1 MKKKILSLL
10 VTGCLLFVPTTAFAD
25 DNKTVIKTVDDLLA
39 FSKAVNNGDYD
50 KNKDAVVVLENDLD
64 LTGVVW
70 TPIGSVFNEK
80 GNLEHYFSGKFY
92 GNGHTI
98 SNIDFTSIYGKDLLV
113 GFFGDIEGAE
123 VSGLTIEGSIDVIN
137 ADNDYT
143 YYGTIAGFAGNCTIS
158 DCVSNVSFNNNG
170 KYVYGL
176 MGMVGQA
183 DGTTF
188 EYCENTADITISG
201 DSSSLYVGGIVG
213 YAQNGTEVRYCSN
226 TGDMV
231 YAAATAG
238 GIAGRLIENAKVVNS
253 FVTGKLAPLG
263 NGTTD
268 VGGIVGSVTGG
279 SVSDC
284 YFAGEIDLSQ
294 YSARKP
300 YTRFG
305 GIVGKDSSST
315 PNFKNNYFTE
325 TEDVEACGK
334 GINAGIS
341 KSYDHMT
348 TKEFY
353 DELTANGAKYQY
365 VEGKTPILPTKEY
378 AVDFGVTPADLKN
391 VVIKV
396 DGKEITS
403 NTAMLTAGTYTVE
416 VTADDCEPLSKKITI
431 SADIATHT
439 QALEL
444 VYKSAD
450 YTEVDKAEKAAK
462 ALNKDNYKDFSAV
475 EKALAAIDRTKNI
488 AEQAAVDKM
497 AKDINDA
504 VAALVYKDA
513 DYTEV
518 DKAEKAAKALNKDDY
533 KDFSAVEKAL
543 AAIDRTKNITEQ
555 ADVDAMAKA
564 INDAVAGLEKKDTP
578 TPTPSQPDN
587 TTSSEGSSS
596 APENN
601 SGDKSSSNTDISTS
615 SADSSKTDNA
625 ANSSSKAASNASTA
639 NPSTGVAGGACALAL
654 LSGAA
659 VVMAKRKK

>member
-1 MKKKILSLL
+1 MKKKIVSLL

-70 TPIGSVFNEK
+70 TPIGSVFNAK
-80 GNLEHYFSGKFY
+80 GELEHFFSGKFY

-98 SNIDFTSIYGKDLLV
+98 SNIDFTPIYGKDMLV

-123 VSGLTIEGSIDVIN
+123 VSGLTVEGNLNVTN

-143 YYGTIAGFAGNCTIS
+143 FYGTIAGFAGDCTIS

-170 KYVYGL
+170 KYVYGF

-188 EYCENTADITISG
+188 EYCENTADIIISG

-231 YAAATAG
+231 YAAANAG

-253 FVTGKLAPLG
+253 YVTGKLTPLG

-268 VGGIVGSVTGG
+268 VGGIVGSINGG

-315 PNFKNNYFTE
+315 PDFKNNYFTE
-325 TEDVEACGK
+325 TEDVEACGSNK
-334 GINAGIS
+334 EAG
-341 KSYDHMT
+341 KAKAYDYMT

-365 VEGKTPILPTKEY
+365 VEGRTPVLPTKEY
-378 AVDFGVTPADLKN
+378 AVDFEVTPADLKN

-396 DGKEITS
+396 DGKEITG

-416 VTADDCEPLSKKITI
+416 VLADDCEPLSREITI

-439 QALEL
+439 QAFEL
-444 VYKSAD
+444 AYKSAD

-462 ALNKDNYKDFSAV
+462 ALNKDDYEDFS
-475 EKALAAIDRTKNI
+475 E
-488 AEQAAVDKM
+488 
-497 AKDINDA
+497 
-504 VAALVYKDA
+504 
-513 DYTEV
+513 
-518 DKAEKAAKALNKDDY
+518 
-533 KDFSAVEKAL
+533 VEKAL

-564 INDAVAGLEKKDTP
+564 INDAVANLVKKTP
-578 TPTPSQPDN
+578 ASSQTD
-587 TTSSEGSSS
+587 SS
-596 APENN
+596 A
-601 SGDKSSSNTDISTS
+601 SDSS
-615 SADSSKTDNA
+615 SADSKAD
-625 ANSSSKAASNASTA
+625 SSSKAASNASNT
-639 NPSTGVAGGACALAL
+639 NPSTGVAGGAFALAL

-659 VVMAKRKK
+659 VVMAKKKK

>member
-1 MKKKILSLL
+1 MKKKIVSLL
-10 VTGCLLFVPTTAFAD
+10 VTGCLLFVPTTAFAE

-98 SNIDFTSIYGKDLLV
+98 SNIDFTPIYGKDMLV

-123 VSGLTIEGSIDVIN
+123 VSGLTIEGNLNVTN

-143 YYGTIAGFAGNCTIS
+143 FYGTIAGFAGDCTIS

-170 KYVYGL
+170 KYVYGF

-188 EYCENTADITISG
+188 EYCENTADIIISG

-226 TGDMV
+226 AGDMV
-231 YAAATAG
+231 YAAANAG
-238 GIAGRLIENAKVVNS
+238 GIAGRLIDNAKVINS
-253 FVTGKLAPLG
+253 YVTGKLTPLG

-268 VGGIVGSVTGG
+268 VGGIVGSINGG

-315 PNFKNNYFTE
+315 PDFKNNYFTE
-325 TEDVEACGK
+325 TEDVEACGSNK
-334 GINAGIS
+334 EAG
-341 KSYDHMT
+341 KAKAYDYMT

-365 VEGKTPILPTKEY
+365 VEGKTPVLPTKEY
-378 AVDFGVTPADLKN
+378 AVDFEVTPADLKN

-396 DGKEITS
+396 DGKEITG

-416 VTADDCEPLSKKITI
+416 VLADDCEPLSREITI

-439 QALEL
+439 QDFEL
-444 VYKSAD
+444 AYKSAD

-462 ALNKDNYKDFSAV
+462 ALNKDDYEDFS
-475 EKALAAIDRTKNI
+475 E
-488 AEQAAVDKM
+488 
-497 AKDINDA
+497 
-504 VAALVYKDA
+504 
-513 DYTEV
+513 
-518 DKAEKAAKALNKDDY
+518 
-533 KDFSAVEKAL
+533 VEKAL

-564 INDAVAGLEKKDTP
+564 INDAVANLVKKTP
-578 TPTPSQPDN
+578 ASSQTD
-587 TTSSEGSSS
+587 SSASDSSS
-596 APENN
+596 A
-601 SGDKSSSNTDISTS
+601 D
-615 SADSSKTDNA
+615 
-625 ANSSSKAASNASTA
+625 SSSKAASNASNT
-639 NPSTGVAGGACALAL
+639 NPSTGVAGGAFALAL

-659 VVMAKRKK
+659 VVMAKKKK

>member
-70 TPIGSVFNEK
+70 TPIGNVIGKN
-80 GNLEHYFSGKFY
+80 GYIEHCFSGKFY

-98 SNIDFTSIYGKDLLV
+98 SNIDFTSIYGKDVLV
-113 GFFGDIEGAE
+113 GFFGDIEEAE
-123 VSGLTIEGSIDVIN
+123 VSGLTIEGSIDVTN
-137 ADNDYT
+137 TDNDYT
-143 YYGTIAGFAGNCTIS
+143 FYGTIAGFAGDCTIS

-183 DGTTF
+183 DATTF

-201 DSSSLYVGGIVG
+201 DSGSLYVGGIVG
-213 YAQNGTEVRYCSN
+213 YAQNGTEVRYCSS

-231 YAAATAG
+231 YAAPDA
-238 GIAGRLIENAKVVNS
+238 
-253 FVTGKLAPLG
+253 
-263 NGTTD
+263 
-268 VGGIVGSVTGG
+268 GGIVGSVAGG

-294 YSARKP
+294 YSAKKP

-315 PNFKNNYFTE
+315 PDFKNNYFTE
-325 TEDVEACGK
+325 TEDVEARGSNKEAGK
-334 GINAGIS
+334 A
-341 KSYDHMT
+341 KAYDYMT

-353 DELTANGAKYQY
+353 DELTADGAKYQY
-365 VEGKTPILPTKEY
+365 VEGKTPVLPTKEY
-378 AVDFGVTPADLKN
+378 AVDFEVTPADLKN

-403 NTAMLTAGTYTVE
+403 NTAMLTAGTYTVD
-416 VTADDCEPLSKKITI
+416 VTADDCEPLSKEITI

-439 QALEL
+439 QAFEL
-444 VYKSAD
+444 AYKSAD
-450 YTEVDKAEKAAK
+450 YTELDKAEKVAK
-462 ALNKDNYKDFSAV
+462 ALNKDDYEDFSAV
-475 EKALAAIDRTKNI
+475 EKALAT
-488 AEQAAVDKM
+488 
-497 AKDINDA
+497 
-504 VAALVYKDA
+504 
-513 DYTEV
+513 
-518 DKAEKAAKALNKDDY
+518 
-533 KDFSAVEKAL
+533 
-543 AAIDRTKNITEQ
+543 IDRTKNITEQ
-555 ADVDAMAKA
+555 AEVDAMAKS
-564 INDAVAGLEKKDTP
+564 INDAVANLVKKAP
-578 TPTPSQPDN
+578 ASSQPD
-587 TTSSEGSSS
+587 SVSSS
-596 APENN
+596 A
-601 SGDKSSSNTDISTS
+601 SDSKSD
-615 SADSSKTDNA
+615 
-625 ANSSSKAASNASTA
+625 SSSKAASNASNT
-639 NPSTGVAGGACALAL
+639 NPSTGVAGGAFALAL

-659 VVMAKRKK
+659 VIMAKKKK

>member
-70 TPIGSVFNEK
+70 TPIGNVIGKN
-80 GNLEHYFSGKFY
+80 GYIEHCFSGKFY

-98 SNIDFTSIYGKDLLV
+98 SNIDFKSIYGKDVLV
-113 GFFGDIEGAE
+113 GFFGDIEEAE
-123 VSGLTIEGSIDVIN
+123 VSGLTIEGSIDVTN
-137 ADNDYT
+137 TDNDYT
-143 YYGTIAGFAGNCTIS
+143 FYGTIAGFAGDCTIS

-201 DSSSLYVGGIVG
+201 DSGSLYVGGIVG
-213 YAQNGTEVRYCSN
+213 YAQNGTEVRYCSS

-231 YAAATAG
+231 YAAPDAG
-238 GIAGRLIENAKVVNS
+238 GIVGCLYGDSKVINS
-253 FVTGKLAPLG
+253 YVTGKLTPVG

-268 VGGIVGSVTGG
+268 VGGIVGSVAGG

-294 YSARKP
+294 YSAKKP

-315 PNFKNNYFTE
+315 PDFKNNYFTE
-325 TEDVEACGK
+325 TENVEACGSNK
-334 GINAGIS
+334 EAGKA
-341 KSYDHMT
+341 KSYDYMT

-353 DELTANGAKYQY
+353 DELTADGAKYQY
-365 VEGKTPILPTKEY
+365 VEGKTPVLPTKEY
-378 AVDFGVTPADLKN
+378 AVDFEVTPADLKN

-403 NTAMLTAGTYTVE
+403 NTAMLTAGTYTVD
-416 VTADDCEPLSKKITI
+416 VTADDCEPLSKEITI

-439 QALEL
+439 QAFEL
-444 VYKSAD
+444 AYKSAD
-450 YTEVDKAEKAAK
+450 YTE
-462 ALNKDNYKDFSAV
+462 L
-475 EKALAAIDRTKNI
+475 
-488 AEQAAVDKM
+488 
-497 AKDINDA
+497 
-504 VAALVYKDA
+504 
-513 DYTEV
+513 

-533 KDFSAVEKAL
+533 EDFSEVEKAL

-555 ADVDAMAKA
+555 ADVDAMVKA
-564 INDAVAGLEKKDTP
+564 INDAVANLVKKTP
-578 TPTPSQPDN
+578 ASSQPD
-587 TTSSEGSSS
+587 SSASDSSS
-596 APENN
+596 A
-601 SGDKSSSNTDISTS
+601 D
-615 SADSSKTDNA
+615 
-625 ANSSSKAASNASTA
+625 SSSKAASNASNT
-639 NPSTGVAGGACALAL
+639 NPSTGVAGGAFALAL

-659 VVMAKRKK
+659 VVMAKKKK

>member
-70 TPIGSVFNEK
+70 TPIGNVFDEN
-80 GNLEHYFSGKFY
+80 GYIEHCFSGKFY

-113 GFFGDIEGAE
+113 GFFGDIEEAE
-123 VSGLTIEGSIDVIN
+123 VSGLTIEGNLDVTN
-137 ADNDYT
+137 TDNDYT
-143 YYGTIAGFAGNCTIS
+143 FYGTIAGFAGDCTIT

-176 MGMVGQA
+176 IGMVGQA
-183 DGTTF
+183 DATTF

-201 DSSSLYVGGIVG
+201 DSGSLYVGGIVG
-213 YAQNGTEVRYCSN
+213 YAQNGTEVRYCSS

-231 YAAATAG
+231 YAAPDAG
-238 GIAGRLIENAKVVNS
+238 GIVGRLYGDSKVINS
-253 FVTGKLAPLG
+253 YVTGKLTPVG

-268 VGGIVGSVTGG
+268 VGGIVGSVAGG

-294 YSARKP
+294 YSAKA
-300 YTRFG
+300 
-305 GIVGKDSSST
+305 K
-315 PNFKNNYFTE
+315 
-325 TEDVEACGK
+325 A
-334 GINAGIS
+334 
-341 KSYDHMT
+341 YDYMT

-353 DELTANGAKYQY
+353 DELTADGAKYQY
-365 VEGKTPILPTKEY
+365 VEGKTPVLPTKEY
-378 AVDFGVTPADLKN
+378 AVDFEVTPADLKN

-396 DGKEITS
+396 DGKEITN

-416 VTADDCEPLSKKITI
+416 VTADDCEPLSKEITI

-439 QALEL
+439 QAFEL
-444 VYKSAD
+444 AYKSAD
-450 YTEVDKAEKAAK
+450 YTE
-462 ALNKDNYKDFSAV
+462 L
-475 EKALAAIDRTKNI
+475 
-488 AEQAAVDKM
+488 
-497 AKDINDA
+497 
-504 VAALVYKDA
+504 
-513 DYTEV
+513 

-533 KDFSAVEKAL
+533 EDFSEVEKAL

-555 ADVDAMAKA
+555 ADVDAMVKA
-564 INDAVAGLEKKDTP
+564 INDAVANLVKKTP
-578 TPTPSQPDN
+578 ASSQPDSV
-587 TTSSEGSSS
+587 SSSDASSDTSSS
-596 APENN
+596 A
-601 SGDKSSSNTDISTS
+601 SDSSSSDGKS
-615 SADSSKTDNA
+615 D
-625 ANSSSKAASNASTA
+625 SSSKAASNASNT
-639 NPSTGVAGGACALAL
+639 NPSTGVAGGAFALAL

-659 VVMAKRKK
+659 VVMAKKKK

>member
-80 GNLEHYFSGKFY
+80 GELEHYFSGKFY

-98 SNIDFTSIYGKDLLV
+98 SNIDFTSIYGKDVLV
-113 GFFGDIEGAE
+113 GFFGDIEEAE
-123 VSGLTIEGSIDVIN
+123 VSGLTIEGNLDVTN
-137 ADNDYT
+137 TDNDYT
-143 YYGTIAGFAGNCTIS
+143 FYGTIAGFAGDCTIT

-170 KYVYGL
+170 KYVYGF

-231 YAAATAG
+231 YAAA
-238 GIAGRLIENAKVVNS
+238 NA
-253 FVTGKLAPLG
+253 
-263 NGTTD
+263 
-268 VGGIVGSVTGG
+268 GGIVGSINGG

-315 PNFKNNYFTE
+315 PDFKNNYFTK
-325 TEDVEACGK
+325 TEDVEACGSNK
-334 GINAGIS
+334 EAGEA
-341 KSYDHMT
+341 KAYDYMT
-348 TKEFY
+348 TKDFY

-365 VEGKTPILPTKEY
+365 VEGKTPVLPTMEY
-378 AVDFGVTPADLKN
+378 AVDFEVTPADLKN
-391 VVIKV
+391 VAIKV
-396 DGKEITS
+396 DGKEITG

-416 VTADDCEPLSKKITI
+416 VTADDCEPLSKEITI

-439 QALEL
+439 QAFEL
-444 VYKSAD
+444 AYKSAD
-450 YTEVDKAEKAAK
+450 YTE
-462 ALNKDNYKDFSAV
+462 L
-475 EKALAAIDRTKNI
+475 
-488 AEQAAVDKM
+488 
-497 AKDINDA
+497 
-504 VAALVYKDA
+504 
-513 DYTEV
+513 

-533 KDFSAVEKAL
+533 EDFSEVEKAL

-555 ADVDAMAKA
+555 ADVDAMVKA
-564 INDAVAGLEKKDTP
+564 INDAVANLVKKAP
-578 TPTPSQPDN
+578 ASSQPDSV
-587 TTSSEGSSS
+587 SSSDASSDTSSS
-596 APENN
+596 A
-601 SGDKSSSNTDISTS
+601 SDSSSS
-615 SADSSKTDNA
+615 DSKSD
-625 ANSSSKAASNASTA
+625 SSSKAASNASNT
-639 NPSTGVAGGACALAL
+639 NPSTGVAGGAFALAL

-659 VVMAKRKK
+659 VVMAKKKK

>member
-1 MKKKILSLL
+1 MIVKNFVLSKKEISTRKNIMEELVMKKKILSLL

-80 GNLEHYFSGKFY
+80 GALEHYFSGKFY

-98 SNIDFTSIYGKDLLV
+98 SNIDFTPIYGKDMLV
-113 GFFGDIEGAE
+113 GFFGDIEGAD
-123 VSGLTIEGSIDVIN
+123 VSGLTIEGNLNVTN

-143 YYGTIAGFAGNCTIS
+143 FYGTIAGFAGDCTIS

-170 KYVYGL
+170 KYVYGF

-183 DGTTF
+183 DNTTF
-188 EYCENTADITISG
+188 EYCENTADIIISG

-226 TGDMV
+226 AGDMV
-231 YAAATAG
+231 YAAANAG
-238 GIAGRLIENAKVVNS
+238 GIAGRLIENAKVINS
-253 FVTGKLAPLG
+253 YVTGKLTPLG

-268 VGGIVGSVTGG
+268 VGGIVGSINGG

-315 PNFKNNYFTE
+315 PDFKNNYFTE
-325 TEDVEACGK
+325 TEDVEACGSNK
-334 GINAGIS
+334 EAG
-341 KSYDHMT
+341 KAKAYDYMT

-365 VEGKTPILPTKEY
+365 VEGKTPVLPTKEY
-378 AVDFGVTPADLKN
+378 AVDFEVTPADLKN

-396 DGKEITS
+396 DGKEITG

-416 VTADDCEPLSKKITI
+416 VLADDCEPLSREITI

-439 QALEL
+439 QAFEL
-444 VYKSAD
+444 AYKSAD

-462 ALNKDNYKDFSAV
+462 ALNKDDYEDFS
-475 EKALAAIDRTKNI
+475 E
-488 AEQAAVDKM
+488 
-497 AKDINDA
+497 
-504 VAALVYKDA
+504 
-513 DYTEV
+513 
-518 DKAEKAAKALNKDDY
+518 
-533 KDFSAVEKAL
+533 VEKAL

-564 INDAVAGLEKKDTP
+564 INDAVANLVKKTP
-578 TPTPSQPDN
+578 ASSQTD
-587 TTSSEGSSS
+587 SSASDSSS
-596 APENN
+596 A
-601 SGDKSSSNTDISTS
+601 D
-615 SADSSKTDNA
+615 
-625 ANSSSKAASNASTA
+625 SSSKAASNASNT
-639 NPSTGVAGGACALAL
+639 NPSTGVAGGAFALAL

-659 VVMAKRKK
+659 VVMAKKKK

>member
-80 GNLEHYFSGKFY
+80 GELEHYFSGKFY

-98 SNIDFTSIYGKDLLV
+98 SNIDFTSIYGKDVLV
-113 GFFGDIEGAE
+113 GFFGDIEEAE
-123 VSGLTIEGSIDVIN
+123 VSGLTIEGNLDVTN
-137 ADNDYT
+137 TDNDYT
-143 YYGTIAGFAGNCTIS
+143 FYGTIAGFAGDCTIT

-170 KYVYGL
+170 KYVYGF

-231 YAAATAG
+231 YAAA
-238 GIAGRLIENAKVVNS
+238 NA
-253 FVTGKLAPLG
+253 
-263 NGTTD
+263 
-268 VGGIVGSVTGG
+268 GGIVGSINGG

-315 PNFKNNYFTE
+315 PDFKNNYFTK
-325 TEDVEACGK
+325 TEDVEACGSNK
-334 GINAGIS
+334 EAGEA
-341 KSYDHMT
+341 KAYDYMT
-348 TKEFY
+348 TKDFY

-365 VEGKTPILPTKEY
+365 VEGKTPVLPTMEY
-378 AVDFGVTPADLKN
+378 AVDFEVTPADLKN
-391 VVIKV
+391 VAIKV
-396 DGKEITS
+396 DGKEITG

-416 VTADDCEPLSKKITI
+416 VTADDCEPLSKEITI

-439 QALEL
+439 QAFEL
-444 VYKSAD
+444 AYKSAD
-450 YTEVDKAEKAAK
+450 YTE
-462 ALNKDNYKDFSAV
+462 L
-475 EKALAAIDRTKNI
+475 
-488 AEQAAVDKM
+488 
-497 AKDINDA
+497 
-504 VAALVYKDA
+504 
-513 DYTEV
+513 

-533 KDFSAVEKAL
+533 EDFSEVEKAL

-555 ADVDAMAKA
+555 ADVDAMVKA
-564 INDAVAGLEKKDTP
+564 INDAVANLVKKTP
-578 TPTPSQPDN
+578 ASSQPDSV
-587 TTSSEGSSS
+587 SSSDASSDTSSS
-596 APENN
+596 A
-601 SGDKSSSNTDISTS
+601 SDSSSS
-615 SADSSKTDNA
+615 DSSSSDSKTTDSKSD
-625 ANSSSKAASNASTA
+625 SSSKAASNASNT
-639 NPSTGVAGGACALAL
+639 NPSTGVAGGAFALAL

-659 VVMAKRKK
+659 VVMAKKKK

>member
-1 MKKKILSLL
+1 MKKRILSLL
-10 VTGCLLFVPTTAFAD
+10 LSGCLLFVPTTAFAE

-39 FSKAVNNGDYD
+39 FGKAVNDGDFNG
-50 KNKDAVVVLENDLD
+50 KTDAVVVLDKDLD
-64 LTGVVW
+64 LTGIDW
-70 TPIGSVFNEK
+70 TPIGNVFNAK
-80 GNLEHYFSGKFY
+80 GELQNYFSGKFY

-98 SNIDFTSIYGKDLLV
+98 SNIDFTPIYGKDLLV

-123 VSGLTIEGSIDVIN
+123 VSGLTIEGNLNVTN

-143 YYGTIAGFAGNCTIS
+143 FYGTIAGFAGDCVIS

-170 KYVYGL
+170 KYVYGF

-183 DGTTF
+183 DNTTF

-213 YAQNGTEVRYCSN
+213 YAQNGTEVRYCTN

-231 YAAATAG
+231 YAAANAG
-238 GIAGRLIENAKVVNS
+238 GIAGRLYDNAKVINS
-253 FVTGKLAPLG
+253 YVTGKLAPLG

-268 VGGIVGSVTGG
+268 VGGIVGSAKGG

-284 YFAGEIDLSQ
+284 YFAGDIDLSK
-294 YSARKP
+294 YTAKKP
-300 YTRFG
+300 YGRFG
-305 GIVGKDSSST
+305 GIVGKIETSE
-315 PNFKNNYFTE
+315 PIFQNNYFAE
-325 TEDVEACGK
+325 KEDVTSCGK
-334 GINAGIS
+334 GINAGTS
-341 KSYDHMT
+341 KSYDYMT
-348 TKEFY
+348 TKDFY
-353 DELTANGAKYQY
+353 NELTANGAKYQY

-378 AVDFGVTPADLKN
+378 AVKFDVTPADLKN

-396 DGKEITS
+396 DGKEITG

-416 VTADDCEPLSKKITI
+416 VTADDCKVFSKEITI
-431 SADIATHT
+431 SSDIATHS
-439 QALEL
+439 QDIEL
-444 VYKSAD
+444 
-450 YTEVDKAEKAAK
+450 T
-462 ALNKDNYKDFSAV
+462 
-475 EKALAAIDRTKNI
+475 
-488 AEQAAVDKM
+488 
-497 AKDINDA
+497 
-504 VAALVYKDA
+504 YKDA

-555 ADVDAMAKA
+555 TDVDAMAKA
-564 INDAVAGLEKKDTP
+564 INDAVAGLEKKETP
-578 TPTPSQPDN
+578 APTPSQPDN

-596 APENN
+596 APESN
-601 SGDKSSSNTDISTS
+601 SGDKSSSNTDSSTS
-615 SADSSKTDNA
+615 SVDSSSTDSSKTDNT
-625 ANSSSKAASNASTA
+625 ANSSSKAASNASTT

-654 LSGAA
+654 LSGVA

>member
-1 MKKKILSLL
+1 MKKKIVSLL

-39 FSKAVNNGDYD
+39 FGKAVNDGDFNG
-50 KNKDAVVVLENDLD
+50 KTDAVVVLNKDLD
-64 LTGVVW
+64 LTGIDW
-70 TPIGSVFNEK
+70 TPIGNVFNAK
-80 GNLEHYFSGKFY
+80 GELQNYFSGKFY

-98 SNIDFTSIYGKDLLV
+98 SNIDFTPIYGKDLLV

-123 VSGLTIEGSIDVIN
+123 VSGLTIEGSIDVTN

-143 YYGTIAGFAGNCTIS
+143 LYGTIAGFAGDCTIS

-170 KYVYGL
+170 KYVYGF

-253 FVTGKLAPLG
+253 YVTGKLTPVG

-268 VGGIVGSVTGG
+268 VGGIVGSVAGG

-294 YSARKP
+294 YSAKKP

-315 PNFKNNYFTE
+315 PDFKNNYFTE
-325 TEDVEACGK
+325 TEDVEACGSNK
-334 GINAGIS
+334 EAGKA
-341 KSYDHMT
+341 KSYDYMT

-365 VEGKTPILPTKEY
+365 VEGKTPVLPTKY
-378 AVDFGVTPADLKN
+378 AVDFEVTPADLKN

-396 DGKEITS
+396 DGKEITN

-416 VTADDCEPLSKKITI
+416 VTADDCEPLSKEITI

-439 QALEL
+439 QAFEL
-444 VYKSAD
+444 AYKSAD
-450 YTEVDKAEKAAK
+450 YTELDKAEKAAK
-462 ALNKDNYKDFSAV
+462 ALNKDYYEDFS
-475 EKALAAIDRTKNI
+475 E
-488 AEQAAVDKM
+488 
-497 AKDINDA
+497 
-504 VAALVYKDA
+504 
-513 DYTEV
+513 
-518 DKAEKAAKALNKDDY
+518 
-533 KDFSAVEKAL
+533 VEKAL

-555 ADVDAMAKA
+555 ADVDAMVKA
-564 INDAVAGLEKKDTP
+564 INDAVANLVKKTP
-578 TPTPSQPDN
+578 ASSQPD
-587 TTSSEGSSS
+587 SS
-596 APENN
+596 A
-601 SGDKSSSNTDISTS
+601 SDSS
-615 SADSSKTDNA
+615 SADSKAD
-625 ANSSSKAASNASTA
+625 SSSKAASNASNT
-639 NPSTGVAGGACALAL
+639 NPSTGVAGGAFALAL

-659 VVMAKRKK
+659 VVMAKKKK

>member
-1 MKKKILSLL
+1 MKKKIVSLL

-80 GNLEHYFSGKFY
+80 GELEHFFSGKFY

-98 SNIDFTSIYGKDLLV
+98 SNIDFTPIYGKDMLV

-123 VSGLTIEGSIDVIN
+123 VSGLTVEGNLNVTN

-143 YYGTIAGFAGNCTIS
+143 FYGTIAGFAGDCTIS

-170 KYVYGL
+170 KYVYGF

-188 EYCENTADITISG
+188 EYCENTADIIISG

-226 TGDMV
+226 AGDMV
-231 YAAATAG
+231 YAAANAG

-253 FVTGKLAPLG
+253 YVTGKLTPLG

-268 VGGIVGSVTGG
+268 VGGIVGSINGG

-315 PNFKNNYFTE
+315 PDFKNNYFTK
-325 TEDVEACGK
+325 TEDVEACGSNK
-334 GINAGIS
+334 EAGEA
-341 KSYDHMT
+341 KAYDYMT
-348 TKEFY
+348 TKDFY

-365 VEGKTPILPTKEY
+365 VEGKTPVLPTKEY
-378 AVDFGVTPADLKN
+378 AVDFEVTPAGVKN

-396 DGKEITS
+396 DGKEITG

-416 VTADDCEPLSKKITI
+416 VLADDCEPLSREITI

-439 QALEL
+439 QAFEL
-444 VYKSAD
+444 AYKSAD

-462 ALNKDNYKDFSAV
+462 ALNKDDYEDFS
-475 EKALAAIDRTKNI
+475 E
-488 AEQAAVDKM
+488 
-497 AKDINDA
+497 
-504 VAALVYKDA
+504 
-513 DYTEV
+513 
-518 DKAEKAAKALNKDDY
+518 
-533 KDFSAVEKAL
+533 VEKAL

-564 INDAVAGLEKKDTP
+564 INDAVANLVKKTP
-578 TPTPSQPDN
+578 ASSQTD
-587 TTSSEGSSS
+587 SSASDSSS
-596 APENN
+596 A
-601 SGDKSSSNTDISTS
+601 D
-615 SADSSKTDNA
+615 
-625 ANSSSKAASNASTA
+625 SSSKAASNASNT
-639 NPSTGVAGGACALAL
+639 NPSTGVAGGAFALAL

-659 VVMAKRKK
+659 VVMAKKKK

>member
-1 MKKKILSLL
+1 MKKKILSIL

-39 FSKAVNNGDYD
+39 FSKAVNKGDYD

-70 TPIGSVFNEK
+70 TPIGSVFNEN
-80 GNLEHYFSGKFY
+80 GDLEHCFSGKFY

-123 VSGLTIEGSIDVIN
+123 VSGLTIEGSIDVTN

-143 YYGTIAGFAGNCTIS
+143 YYGTIAGFAGDCTIS

-268 VGGIVGSVTGG
+268 VGGIVGSAKGG

-305 GIVGKDSSST
+305 GIMGKDSSSI
-315 PNFKNNYFTE
+315 PDFKNNYFTE

-365 VEGKTPILPTKEY
+365 VEGRTPVLPTKEY

-439 QALEL
+439 QTFEL
-444 VYKSAD
+444 VYKS
-450 YTEVDKAEKAAK
+450 
-462 ALNKDNYKDFSAV
+462 
-475 EKALAAIDRTKNI
+475 
-488 AEQAAVDKM
+488 
-497 AKDINDA
+497 
-504 VAALVYKDA
+504 A

-625 ANSSSKAASNASTA
+625 ANSSSKAASNASTT
-639 NPSTGVAGGACALAL
+639 NPSTGVAGGVCALAL

-659 VVMAKRKK
+659 VVMAKKKK

>member
-1 MKKKILSLL
+1 MKKKIVSLL

-64 LTGVVW
+64 LTGAVW
-70 TPIGSVFNEK
+70 TPIGSVFNKK
-80 GNLEHYFSGKFY
+80 GELEHYFSGKFY

-98 SNIDFTSIYGKDLLV
+98 SNIDFTPIYGKDMLV

-123 VSGLTIEGSIDVIN
+123 VSGLTIEGNLNVTN

-143 YYGTIAGFAGNCTIS
+143 FYGTIAGFAGDCTIS

-170 KYVYGL
+170 KYVYGF

-188 EYCENTADITISG
+188 EYCENTADIIISG

-226 TGDMV
+226 AGDMV
-231 YAAATAG
+231 YAAANAG
-238 GIAGRLIENAKVVNS
+238 GIAGRLIDNAKVVNS
-253 FVTGKLAPLG
+253 YVTGKLTPIG

-268 VGGIVGSVTGG
+268 VGGIVGSINGS

-315 PNFKNNYFTE
+315 PDFKNNYFTE
-325 TEDVEACGK
+325 TEDVEACGSNK
-334 GINAGIS
+334 EAG
-341 KSYDHMT
+341 KAKAYDYMT

-365 VEGKTPILPTKEY
+365 VEGKTPVLPTKEY
-378 AVDFGVTPADLKN
+378 AVDFEVTPADLKN

-396 DGKEITS
+396 DGKEITG

-416 VTADDCEPLSKKITI
+416 VLADDSEPLSREITI

-439 QALEL
+439 QAFEL
-444 VYKSAD
+444 AYKSAD

-462 ALNKDNYKDFSAV
+462 ALNKDDYEDFS
-475 EKALAAIDRTKNI
+475 E
-488 AEQAAVDKM
+488 
-497 AKDINDA
+497 
-504 VAALVYKDA
+504 
-513 DYTEV
+513 
-518 DKAEKAAKALNKDDY
+518 
-533 KDFSAVEKAL
+533 VEKAL

-564 INDAVAGLEKKDTP
+564 INDAVANLVKKTP
-578 TPTPSQPDN
+578 ASSQTD
-587 TTSSEGSSS
+587 SSASDSSS
-596 APENN
+596 A
-601 SGDKSSSNTDISTS
+601 D
-615 SADSSKTDNA
+615 
-625 ANSSSKAASNASTA
+625 SSSKAASNASNT
-639 NPSTGVAGGACALAL
+639 NPSTGVAGGAFALAL

-659 VVMAKRKK
+659 VVMAKKKK

>member
-1 MKKKILSLL
+1 MKKKIVSLL

-70 TPIGSVFNEK
+70 TPIGSVFNKK
-80 GNLEHYFSGKFY
+80 GELEHYFSGKFY

-98 SNIDFTSIYGKDLLV
+98 SNIDFTSIYGKDSLV
-113 GFFGDIEGAE
+113 GFFGDIEEAE
-123 VSGLTIEGSIDVIN
+123 VSGLTVEGSLDITNVQD
-137 ADNDYT
+137 DYIF
-143 YYGTIAGFAGNCTIS
+143 YGTIAGVAGGCTIS
-158 DCVSNVSFNNNG
+158 DCTSNVSFNNNG
-170 KYVYGL
+170 KYVYGCI
-176 MGMVGQA
+176 GMVGLA

-188 EYCENTADITISG
+188 EYCENTADIIISG

-253 FVTGKLAPLG
+253 YVTGKLTPVG

-268 VGGIVGSVTGG
+268 VGGIVGSTIGG

-284 YFAGEIDLSQ
+284 YFAGEIDFSQ

-315 PNFKNNYFTE
+315 PDFKNNYFTE
-325 TEDVEACGK
+325 TEDVEACGSNK
-334 GINAGIS
+334 EAG
-341 KSYDHMT
+341 KAKAYDYMT

-365 VEGKTPILPTKEY
+365 VEGKTPVLPTKEY
-378 AVDFGVTPADLKN
+378 AVDFEVTPADLKN

-396 DGKEITS
+396 DGKEITG

-416 VTADDCEPLSKKITI
+416 VLADDCEPLSREITI

-439 QALEL
+439 QAFEL
-444 VYKSAD
+444 AYKSAD

-462 ALNKDNYKDFSAV
+462 ALNKDDYEDFS
-475 EKALAAIDRTKNI
+475 E
-488 AEQAAVDKM
+488 
-497 AKDINDA
+497 
-504 VAALVYKDA
+504 
-513 DYTEV
+513 
-518 DKAEKAAKALNKDDY
+518 
-533 KDFSAVEKAL
+533 VEKAL

-564 INDAVAGLEKKDTP
+564 INDAVANLVKKTP
-578 TPTPSQPDN
+578 ASSQTD
-587 TTSSEGSSS
+587 SSASDSSS
-596 APENN
+596 A
-601 SGDKSSSNTDISTS
+601 D
-615 SADSSKTDNA
+615 
-625 ANSSSKAASNASTA
+625 SSSKAASNASNT
-639 NPSTGVAGGACALAL
+639 NPSTGVAGGAFALAL

-659 VVMAKRKK
+659 VVMAKKKK

>member
-50 KNKDAVVVLENDLD
+50 KNKDSVVVLENDLD

-70 TPIGSVFNEK
+70 TPIGNVFDEN
-80 GNLEHYFSGKFY
+80 GYIEHCFSGKFY

-113 GFFGDIEGAE
+113 GFFGDIEEAE
-123 VSGLTIEGSIDVIN
+123 VSGLTIEGNLDVTN
-137 ADNDYT
+137 TDNEYT
-143 YYGTIAGFAGNCTIS
+143 VYGTIAGFAGDCTIS

-170 KYVYGL
+170 KYVYGFI
-176 MGMVGQA
+176 GMVGQA
-183 DGTTF
+183 YGTTF

-201 DSSSLYVGGIVG
+201 DNGSVYVGGIVG
-213 YAQNGTEVRYCSN
+213 YAQIGTEVRYCSS

-231 YAAATAG
+231 YAAPDAG
-238 GIAGRLIENAKVVNS
+238 GIVGRLYGDSKVINS
-253 FVTGKLAPLG
+253 YVTGKLTPVG

-268 VGGIVGSVTGG
+268 VGGIVGSVAGG

-294 YSARKP
+294 YSAKKP

-315 PNFKNNYFTE
+315 TDFKNNYFTE
-325 TEDVEACGK
+325 TENVEACGSNK
-334 GINAGIS
+334 EAG
-341 KSYDHMT
+341 KAKAYDYMT

-353 DELTANGAKYQY
+353 DELTAGGAKYQY
-365 VEGKTPILPTKEY
+365 VEGKTPVLPTKEY
-378 AVDFGVTPADLKN
+378 AVDFEVTPADLKN

-396 DGKEITS
+396 DGKEITN

-416 VTADDCEPLSKKITI
+416 VTADDCEPLSKEITI

-439 QALEL
+439 QAFEL
-444 VYKSAD
+444 AYKSAD
-450 YTEVDKAEKAAK
+450 YTELDKAEKAA
-462 ALNKDNYKDFSAV
+462 
-475 EKALAAIDRTKNI
+475 
-488 AEQAAVDKM
+488 
-497 AKDINDA
+497 
-504 VAALVYKDA
+504 
-513 DYTEV
+513 
-518 DKAEKAAKALNKDDY
+518 
-533 KDFSAVEKAL
+533 KAL

-555 ADVDAMAKA
+555 ADVDAMVKA
-564 INDAVAGLEKKDTP
+564 INDAVANLVKKTP
-578 TPTPSQPDN
+578 ASSQPDSV
-587 TTSSEGSSS
+587 SSSDASSDTSSS
-596 APENN
+596 A
-601 SGDKSSSNTDISTS
+601 SDSSSS
-615 SADSSKTDNA
+615 DSSSSDSKTTDSKSD
-625 ANSSSKAASNASTA
+625 SSSKAASNASNT
-639 NPSTGVAGGACALAL
+639 NPSTGVAGGAFALAL

-659 VVMAKRKK
+659 VVMAKKKK

>member
-1 MKKKILSLL
+1 MKKKIVSLL

-80 GNLEHYFSGKFY
+80 GELEHYFSGKFY

-98 SNIDFTSIYGKDLLV
+98 SNIDFTPIYGKDMLV

-123 VSGLTIEGSIDVIN
+123 VSGLTIEGNLNVTN

-143 YYGTIAGFAGNCTIS
+143 FYGTIAGFAGDCTIS

-170 KYVYGL
+170 KYVYGF

-188 EYCENTADITISG
+188 EYCENTADIIISG

-226 TGDMV
+226 AGDMV
-231 YAAATAG
+231 YAAANAG
-238 GIAGRLIENAKVVNS
+238 GIAGRLIDNAKVINS
-253 FVTGKLAPLG
+253 YVTGKLTPLG

-268 VGGIVGSVTGG
+268 VGGIVGSINGG

-315 PNFKNNYFTE
+315 PDFKNNYFTE
-325 TEDVEACGK
+325 TEDVEACGSNK
-334 GINAGIS
+334 EAG
-341 KSYDHMT
+341 KAKAYDYMT
-348 TKEFY
+348 TKDFY

-365 VEGKTPILPTKEY
+365 VEGKTPVLPTKEY
-378 AVDFGVTPADLKN
+378 AVDFEVTPAGVKN

-396 DGKEITS
+396 DGKEITG

-416 VTADDCEPLSKKITI
+416 VLADDCEPLSREITI

-439 QALEL
+439 QAFEL
-444 VYKSAD
+444 AYKSAD

-462 ALNKDNYKDFSAV
+462 ALNKDDYEDFS
-475 EKALAAIDRTKNI
+475 E
-488 AEQAAVDKM
+488 
-497 AKDINDA
+497 
-504 VAALVYKDA
+504 
-513 DYTEV
+513 
-518 DKAEKAAKALNKDDY
+518 
-533 KDFSAVEKAL
+533 VEKAL

-564 INDAVAGLEKKDTP
+564 INDAVANLVKKTP
-578 TPTPSQPDN
+578 ASSQTD
-587 TTSSEGSSS
+587 SSASDSSS
-596 APENN
+596 A
-601 SGDKSSSNTDISTS
+601 D
-615 SADSSKTDNA
+615 
-625 ANSSSKAASNASTA
+625 SSSKAASNASNT
-639 NPSTGVAGGACALAL
+639 NPSTGVAGGAFALAL

-659 VVMAKRKK
+659 VVMAKKKK

>member
-1 MKKKILSLL
+1 MKKKIVSLL

-39 FSKAVNNGDYD
+39 FSKAVNKGDYD

-70 TPIGSVFNEK
+70 TPIGSVFNAK
-80 GNLEHYFSGKFY
+80 GELEHFFSGKFY

-98 SNIDFTSIYGKDLLV
+98 SNIDFTPIYGKDMLV

-123 VSGLTIEGSIDVIN
+123 VSGLTIEGNLNVTN

-143 YYGTIAGFAGNCTIS
+143 FYGTIAGFAGDCTIS

-170 KYVYGL
+170 KYVYGF

-188 EYCENTADITISG
+188 EYCENTADIIISG

-226 TGDMV
+226 AGDMV
-231 YAAATAG
+231 YAAANAG
-238 GIAGRLIENAKVVNS
+238 GIAGRLIDNAKVINS
-253 FVTGKLAPLG
+253 YVTGKLTPLG

-268 VGGIVGSVTGG
+268 VGGIVGSINGG

-284 YFAGEIDLSQ
+284 YFAGDIDLSQ

-315 PNFKNNYFTE
+315 PDLKNNYFTK
-325 TEDVEACGK
+325 TEDVEACGSNK
-334 GINAGIS
+334 EAGEA
-341 KSYDHMT
+341 KAYDYMT

-365 VEGKTPILPTKEY
+365 VEGKTPVLPTKEY
-378 AVDFGVTPADLKN
+378 AVDFEVTPADLKN

-396 DGKEITS
+396 DGKEITG

-416 VTADDCEPLSKKITI
+416 VTADDCEPLSREITI
-431 SADIATHT
+431 SADVATHT
-439 QALEL
+439 QAFEL
-444 VYKSAD
+444 AYKSAD
-450 YTEVDKAEKAAK
+450 YTE
-462 ALNKDNYKDFSAV
+462 L
-475 EKALAAIDRTKNI
+475 
-488 AEQAAVDKM
+488 
-497 AKDINDA
+497 
-504 VAALVYKDA
+504 
-513 DYTEV
+513 

-533 KDFSAVEKAL
+533 EDFSEVEKAL

-564 INDAVAGLEKKDTP
+564 INDAVASLVKKTP
-578 TPTPSQPDN
+578 ASSQTD
-587 TTSSEGSSS
+587 SSASDSSS
-596 APENN
+596 SDSKATD
-601 SGDKSSSNTDISTS
+601 SKSD
-615 SADSSKTDNA
+615 
-625 ANSSSKAASNASTA
+625 SSSKAASNASNT
-639 NPSTGVAGGACALAL
+639 NPSTGVAGGAFALAL

-659 VVMAKRKK
+659 VVMAKKKK

>member
-70 TPIGSVFNEK
+70 TPIGNVFDEN
-80 GNLEHYFSGKFY
+80 GYIEHCFSGKFY

-113 GFFGDIEGAE
+113 GFFGDIEEAE
-123 VSGLTIEGSIDVIN
+123 VSGLTIEGNLDVTN
-137 ADNDYT
+137 TDNEYT
-143 YYGTIAGFAGNCTIS
+143 VYGTIAGFAGDCTIT

-183 DGTTF
+183 DATTF

-201 DSSSLYVGGIVG
+201 DSGSLYVGGIVG
-213 YAQNGTEVRYCSN
+213 
-226 TGDMV
+226 
-231 YAAATAG
+231 
-238 GIAGRLIENAKVVNS
+238 
-253 FVTGKLAPLG
+253 
-263 NGTTD
+263 
-268 VGGIVGSVTGG
+268 SVAGG

-315 PNFKNNYFTE
+315 PDFKNNYFTE
-325 TEDVEACGK
+325 TEDVEACGSNK
-334 GINAGIS
+334 EAG
-341 KSYDHMT
+341 KAKAYDYMT

-353 DELTANGAKYQY
+353 DELTADGAKYQY
-365 VEGKTPILPTKEY
+365 VEGKTPVLPTKEY
-378 AVDFGVTPADLKN
+378 AVDFEVTPADLKN

-403 NTAMLTAGTYTVE
+403 NTAMLTAGTYTVD
-416 VTADDCEPLSKKITI
+416 VTADDCEPLSKEITI

-439 QALEL
+439 QAFEL
-444 VYKSAD
+444 AYKSAD
-450 YTEVDKAEKAAK
+450 YTELDKAEEAAK
-462 ALNKDNYKDFSAV
+462 ALNKDDYEDFSAV
-475 EKALAAIDRTKNI
+475 EKALAA
-488 AEQAAVDKM
+488 V
-497 AKDINDA
+497 
-504 VAALVYKDA
+504 
-513 DYTEV
+513 
-518 DKAEKAAKALNKDDY
+518 
-533 KDFSAVEKAL
+533 
-543 AAIDRTKNITEQ
+543 DRTKNITEQ

-564 INDAVAGLEKKDTP
+564 INDAVANLVKKAP
-578 TPTPSQPDN
+578 ASSQPDSEN
-587 TTSSEGSSS
+587 SSDNSSDISSSS
-596 APENN
+596 A
-601 SGDKSSSNTDISTS
+601 SDSSSSDSKATD
-615 SADSSKTDNA
+615 SKSD
-625 ANSSSKAASNASTA
+625 SSSKAASNASNT
-639 NPSTGVAGGACALAL
+639 NPSTGVAGGAFALAL

-659 VVMAKRKK
+659 VVMAKKKK

>member
-1 MKKKILSLL
+1 MKKKIVSLL

-70 TPIGSVFNEK
+70 TPIGSVFNAK
-80 GNLEHYFSGKFY
+80 GELEHFFSGKFY

-98 SNIDFTSIYGKDLLV
+98 SNIDFTPIYGKDMLV

-123 VSGLTIEGSIDVIN
+123 VSGLTIEGNLNVTN

-143 YYGTIAGFAGNCTIS
+143 FYGTIAGFAGDCNIS

-170 KYVYGL
+170 KYVYGF

-188 EYCENTADITISG
+188 EYCENTADIIISG

-226 TGDMV
+226 AGDMV
-231 YAAATAG
+231 YAAANAG
-238 GIAGRLIENAKVVNS
+238 GIAGRLIDNAKVINS
-253 FVTGKLAPLG
+253 YVTGKLTPLG

-268 VGGIVGSVTGG
+268 VGGIVGSINGG

-315 PNFKNNYFTE
+315 PDFKNNYFTE
-325 TEDVEACGK
+325 TEDVEACGSNK
-334 GINAGIS
+334 EAG
-341 KSYDHMT
+341 KAKAYDYMT

-365 VEGKTPILPTKEY
+365 VEGKTPVLPTKEY
-378 AVDFGVTPADLKN
+378 AVDFEVTPADLKN

-396 DGKEITS
+396 DGKEITG

-416 VTADDCEPLSKKITI
+416 VTADDCEPLSRKITI
-431 SADIATHT
+431 SADITTHT
-439 QALEL
+439 QTFEL
-444 VYKSAD
+444 AYKSAD
-450 YTEVDKAEKAAK
+450 YTEE
-462 ALNKDNYKDFSAV
+462 
-475 EKALAAIDRTKNI
+475 
-488 AEQAAVDKM
+488 
-497 AKDINDA
+497 
-504 VAALVYKDA
+504 
-513 DYTEV
+513 

-533 KDFSAVEKAL
+533 EDFSEVEKAL

-564 INDAVAGLEKKDTP
+564 INDAVANLVKKTP
-578 TPTPSQPDN
+578 ASSQTD
-587 TTSSEGSSS
+587 SSASDSSS
-596 APENN
+596 A
-601 SGDKSSSNTDISTS
+601 D
-615 SADSSKTDNA
+615 
-625 ANSSSKAASNASTA
+625 SSSKAASNASNT
-639 NPSTGVAGGACALAL
+639 NPSTGVAGGAFALAL

-659 VVMAKRKK
+659 VVMAKKKK

>member
-1 MKKKILSLL
+1 MKKKIVSLL

-70 TPIGSVFNEK
+70 TPIGSVFNAK
-80 GNLEHYFSGKFY
+80 GELEHFFSGKFY

-98 SNIDFTSIYGKDLLV
+98 SNIDFTPIYGKDMLV

-123 VSGLTIEGSIDVIN
+123 VSGLTIEGNLNVTN

-143 YYGTIAGFAGNCTIS
+143 FYGTIAGFAGDCTIS

-170 KYVYGL
+170 KYVYGF

-188 EYCENTADITISG
+188 EYCENTADIIISG

-226 TGDMV
+226 AGDMV
-231 YAAATAG
+231 YAAANAG
-238 GIAGRLIENAKVVNS
+238 GIAGRLIDNAKVVNS
-253 FVTGKLAPLG
+253 YVTGKLTPLG

-268 VGGIVGSVTGG
+268 VGGIVGSINGS

-315 PNFKNNYFTE
+315 PDFKNNYFTE
-325 TEDVEACGK
+325 TEDVEACGSNK
-334 GINAGIS
+334 EAG
-341 KSYDHMT
+341 KAKAYDYMT

-365 VEGKTPILPTKEY
+365 VEGKTPVLPTKEY
-378 AVDFGVTPADLKN
+378 AVDFEVTPADLKN

-396 DGKEITS
+396 DGKEITG

-416 VTADDCEPLSKKITI
+416 VLADDCEPLSREITI

-439 QALEL
+439 QAFEL
-444 VYKSAD
+444 AYKSAD

-462 ALNKDNYKDFSAV
+462 ALNKNDYEDFS
-475 EKALAAIDRTKNI
+475 E
-488 AEQAAVDKM
+488 
-497 AKDINDA
+497 
-504 VAALVYKDA
+504 
-513 DYTEV
+513 
-518 DKAEKAAKALNKDDY
+518 
-533 KDFSAVEKAL
+533 VEKAL

-564 INDAVAGLEKKDTP
+564 INDAVANLVKKTP
-578 TPTPSQPDN
+578 ASSQTD
-587 TTSSEGSSS
+587 SSASDSSS
-596 APENN
+596 A
-601 SGDKSSSNTDISTS
+601 D
-615 SADSSKTDNA
+615 
-625 ANSSSKAASNASTA
+625 SSSKAASNASNT
-639 NPSTGVAGGACALAL
+639 NPSTGVAGGAFALAL

-659 VVMAKRKK
+659 VVMAKKKK

>member
-70 TPIGSVFNEK
+70 TPIGNVFDEN
-80 GNLEHYFSGKFY
+80 GYIEHCFSGKFY

-113 GFFGDIEGAE
+113 GFFGDIEEAE
-123 VSGLTIEGSIDVIN
+123 VSGLTIEGNLDVTN
-137 ADNDYT
+137 TDNDYT
-143 YYGTIAGFAGNCTIS
+143 FYGTIAGFAGDCTIT

-170 KYVYGL
+170 KYVYGFI
-176 MGMVGQA
+176 GMVGQA
-183 DGTTF
+183 YGTTF

-201 DSSSLYVGGIVG
+201 DNESVYVGGIVG
-213 YAQNGTEVRYCSN
+213 YAQIGTEVRYCSS

-231 YAAATAG
+231 YAAPDAG
-238 GIAGRLIENAKVVNS
+238 GIVGRLYGDSKVINS
-253 FVTGKLAPLG
+253 YVTGKLTPVG

-268 VGGIVGSVTGG
+268 VGGIVGSVAGG

-294 YSARKP
+294 YSAKKP

-315 PNFKNNYFTE
+315 TDFKNNYFTE
-325 TEDVEACGK
+325 TENVEACGSNK
-334 GINAGIS
+334 EAGKA
-341 KSYDHMT
+341 KSYDYMT

-353 DELTANGAKYQY
+353 DELTADGAKYQY
-365 VEGKTPILPTKEY
+365 VEGKTPVLPTKEY
-378 AVDFGVTPADLKN
+378 AVDFEVTPADLKN

-416 VTADDCEPLSKKITI
+416 VTADDCEPLSKEITI

-439 QALEL
+439 QAFEL
-444 VYKSAD
+444 AYKSAD
-450 YTEVDKAEKAAK
+450 YTE
-462 ALNKDNYKDFSAV
+462 L
-475 EKALAAIDRTKNI
+475 
-488 AEQAAVDKM
+488 
-497 AKDINDA
+497 
-504 VAALVYKDA
+504 
-513 DYTEV
+513 

-533 KDFSAVEKAL
+533 EDFSEVEKAL

-555 ADVDAMAKA
+555 ADVDAMVRA
-564 INDAVAGLEKKDTP
+564 INDAVANLVKKAP
-578 TPTPSQPDN
+578 ASSQPDIV
-587 TTSSEGSSS
+587 SSSDASSDTSSS
-596 APENN
+596 A
-601 SGDKSSSNTDISTS
+601 SDSSSS
-615 SADSSKTDNA
+615 DSKSD
-625 ANSSSKAASNASTA
+625 SSSKAASNASNT
-639 NPSTGVAGGACALAL
+639 NPSTGVAGGAFALAL

-659 VVMAKRKK
+659 VVMAKKKK

>member
-70 TPIGSVFNEK
+70 TPIGNVIGKN
-80 GNLEHYFSGKFY
+80 GYIEHCFSGKFY

-98 SNIDFTSIYGKDLLV
+98 SNIDFTSIYGKDVLV
-113 GFFGDIEGAE
+113 GFFGDIEEAE
-123 VSGLTIEGSIDVIN
+123 VSGLTIEGSIDVTN

-143 YYGTIAGFAGNCTIS
+143 FYGTIAGFAGDCTIS

-170 KYVYGL
+170 KYVYGF
-176 MGMVGQA
+176 MGMVGRA

-226 TGDMV
+226 AGDMV
-231 YAAATAG
+231 YAAANAG

-253 FVTGKLAPLG
+253 YVTGKLAPLG

-268 VGGIVGSVTGG
+268 VGGIVGSINGG

-315 PNFKNNYFTE
+315 PDFKNNYFTK
-325 TEDVEACGK
+325 TEDVEACGSNK
-334 GINAGIS
+334 EAGEA
-341 KSYDHMT
+341 KAYDYMT

-365 VEGKTPILPTKEY
+365 VEGKTPVLPTKEY
-378 AVDFGVTPADLKN
+378 AVDFEVTPADLKN

-396 DGKEITS
+396 DGKEITG

-416 VTADDCEPLSKKITI
+416 VLADDCEPLSREITI

-439 QALEL
+439 QAFEL
-444 VYKSAD
+444 AYKSAD

-462 ALNKDNYKDFSAV
+462 ALNKDDYEDFS
-475 EKALAAIDRTKNI
+475 E
-488 AEQAAVDKM
+488 
-497 AKDINDA
+497 
-504 VAALVYKDA
+504 
-513 DYTEV
+513 
-518 DKAEKAAKALNKDDY
+518 
-533 KDFSAVEKAL
+533 VEKAL

-564 INDAVAGLEKKDTP
+564 INDAVANLVKKTP
-578 TPTPSQPDN
+578 ASSQTD
-587 TTSSEGSSS
+587 SS
-596 APENN
+596 A
-601 SGDKSSSNTDISTS
+601 SDSS
-615 SADSSKTDNA
+615 SADSKAD
-625 ANSSSKAASNASTA
+625 SSSKAASNASNT
-639 NPSTGVAGGACALAL
+639 NPSTGVAGGAFAIAL

-659 VVMAKRKK
+659 VVMAKKKK

>member
-1 MKKKILSLL
+1 MKKKIVSLL

-39 FSKAVNNGDYD
+39 FSKAVNNGAYD

-70 TPIGSVFNEK
+70 TPIGSVFNAK
-80 GNLEHYFSGKFY
+80 GELEHFFSGKFY

-98 SNIDFTSIYGKDLLV
+98 SNIDFTPIYGKDMLV

-123 VSGLTIEGSIDVIN
+123 VSGLTIEGNLNVTN

-143 YYGTIAGFAGNCTIS
+143 FYGTIAGFAGDCTIS

-170 KYVYGL
+170 KYVYGF

-188 EYCENTADITISG
+188 EYCENTADIIISG

-226 TGDMV
+226 AGDMV
-231 YAAATAG
+231 YAAANAG
-238 GIAGRLIENAKVVNS
+238 GIAGRLIDNAKVINS
-253 FVTGKLAPLG
+253 YVTGKLTPIG

-268 VGGIVGSVTGG
+268 VGGIVGSINGS

-284 YFAGEIDLSQ
+284 YFAGEIDLPQ

-315 PNFKNNYFTE
+315 PDFKNNYFTE
-325 TEDVEACGK
+325 TEDVEACGSNK
-334 GINAGIS
+334 EAG
-341 KSYDHMT
+341 KAKAYDYMT

-365 VEGKTPILPTKEY
+365 VEGKTPVLPTKEY
-378 AVDFGVTPADLKN
+378 AVDFEVTPADLKN

-396 DGKEITS
+396 DGKEITG

-416 VTADDCEPLSKKITI
+416 VLADDCEPLSKEITI

-439 QALEL
+439 QAFEL
-444 VYKSAD
+444 AYKSAD

-462 ALNKDNYKDFSAV
+462 ALNKDDYEDFS
-475 EKALAAIDRTKNI
+475 E
-488 AEQAAVDKM
+488 
-497 AKDINDA
+497 
-504 VAALVYKDA
+504 
-513 DYTEV
+513 
-518 DKAEKAAKALNKDDY
+518 
-533 KDFSAVEKAL
+533 VEKAL

-564 INDAVAGLEKKDTP
+564 INDAVANLVKKTP
-578 TPTPSQPDN
+578 ASSQTD
-587 TTSSEGSSS
+587 SSASDSSS
-596 APENN
+596 A
-601 SGDKSSSNTDISTS
+601 D
-615 SADSSKTDNA
+615 
-625 ANSSSKAASNASTA
+625 SSSKAASNASNT
-639 NPSTGVAGGACALAL
+639 NPSTGVAGGAFALAL

-659 VVMAKRKK
+659 VVMAKKKK

>member
-1 MKKKILSLL
+1 MKKKIVSLL

-70 TPIGSVFNEK
+70 TPIGSVFNAK
-80 GNLEHYFSGKFY
+80 GELEHFFSGKFY

-98 SNIDFTSIYGKDLLV
+98 SNIDFTPIYGKDMLV

-123 VSGLTIEGSIDVIN
+123 VSGLTIEGNLNVTN

-143 YYGTIAGFAGNCTIS
+143 FYGTIAGFAGDCTIS

-170 KYVYGL
+170 KYVYGF

-188 EYCENTADITISG
+188 EYCENTADIIISG

-226 TGDMV
+226 AGDMV

-253 FVTGKLAPLG
+253 YVTGKLTPIG

-268 VGGIVGSVTGG
+268 VGGIVGSINGS

-315 PNFKNNYFTE
+315 PDFKNNYFTK
-325 TEDVEACGK
+325 TEDVEACGSNK
-334 GINAGIS
+334 EAGEA
-341 KSYDHMT
+341 KAYDYMT

-365 VEGKTPILPTKEY
+365 VEGKTPVLPTKEY
-378 AVDFGVTPADLKN
+378 AVDFEVTPADLKN

-396 DGKEITS
+396 DGKEITG

-416 VTADDCEPLSKKITI
+416 VLADDCEPLSREITI

-439 QALEL
+439 QAFEL
-444 VYKSAD
+444 AYKSAD

-462 ALNKDNYKDFSAV
+462 ALNKDDYEDFS
-475 EKALAAIDRTKNI
+475 E
-488 AEQAAVDKM
+488 
-497 AKDINDA
+497 
-504 VAALVYKDA
+504 
-513 DYTEV
+513 
-518 DKAEKAAKALNKDDY
+518 
-533 KDFSAVEKAL
+533 VEKAL

-564 INDAVAGLEKKDTP
+564 INDAVANLVKKTP
-578 TPTPSQPDN
+578 ASSQPDSV
-587 TTSSEGSSS
+587 SSSDASSDTSSS
-596 APENN
+596 A
-601 SGDKSSSNTDISTS
+601 SDSS
-615 SADSSKTDNA
+615 SAD
-625 ANSSSKAASNASTA
+625 SSSKAASNASNT
-639 NPSTGVAGGACALAL
+639 NPSTGVAGGAFALAL

-659 VVMAKRKK
+659 VVMAPKKK

>member
-70 TPIGSVFNEK
+70 TPIGNVFDEN
-80 GNLEHYFSGKFY
+80 GYIEHCFSGKFY

-113 GFFGDIEGAE
+113 GFFGDIEEAE
-123 VSGLTIEGSIDVIN
+123 VSGLTIEGNLDVTN
-137 ADNDYT
+137 TDNEYT
-143 YYGTIAGFAGNCTIS
+143 VYGTIAGFAGDCTIS

-170 KYVYGL
+170 KYVYGFI
-176 MGMVGQA
+176 GMVGQA
-183 DGTTF
+183 YGTTF

-201 DSSSLYVGGIVG
+201 DNGSVYVGGIVG
-213 YAQNGTEVRYCSN
+213 YAQIGTEVRYCSS

-231 YAAATAG
+231 YAAP
-238 GIAGRLIENAKVVNS
+238 NA
-253 FVTGKLAPLG
+253 
-263 NGTTD
+263 
-268 VGGIVGSVTGG
+268 GG

-294 YSARKP
+294 YSAKKP

-315 PNFKNNYFTE
+315 TDFKNNYFTE
-325 TEDVEACGK
+325 TENVEACGSNK
-334 GINAGIS
+334 EAG
-341 KSYDHMT
+341 KAKAYDYMT

-353 DELTANGAKYQY
+353 DELTADGAKYQY
-365 VEGKTPILPTKEY
+365 VEGKTPVLPTKEY
-378 AVDFGVTPADLKN
+378 AVDFEVTPADLKN

-416 VTADDCEPLSKKITI
+416 VTADDCEPLSKEITI

-439 QALEL
+439 QAFEL
-444 VYKSAD
+444 AYKSAD
-450 YTEVDKAEKAAK
+450 YTE
-462 ALNKDNYKDFSAV
+462 L
-475 EKALAAIDRTKNI
+475 
-488 AEQAAVDKM
+488 
-497 AKDINDA
+497 
-504 VAALVYKDA
+504 
-513 DYTEV
+513 

-533 KDFSAVEKAL
+533 EDFSEVEKAL

-555 ADVDAMAKA
+555 ADVDAMVKA
-564 INDAVAGLEKKDTP
+564 INDAVANLVKKTP
-578 TPTPSQPDN
+578 ASSQPD
-587 TTSSEGSSS
+587 SVSSS
-596 APENN
+596 A
-601 SGDKSSSNTDISTS
+601 SDSKSD
-615 SADSSKTDNA
+615 
-625 ANSSSKAASNASTA
+625 SSSKAASNASNT
-639 NPSTGVAGGACALAL
+639 NPSTGVAGGAFALAL

-659 VVMAKRKK
+659 VVMAKKKK

>member
-1 MKKKILSLL
+1 MKKKIVSLL
-10 VTGCLLFVPTTAFAD
+10 VTGCLLFVPTTAFAE

-70 TPIGSVFNEK
+70 TPIGSVFNAK
-80 GNLEHYFSGKFY
+80 GELEHFFSGKFY

-98 SNIDFTSIYGKDLLV
+98 SNIDFTPIYGKDMLV

-123 VSGLTIEGSIDVIN
+123 VSGLTVEGNLNVTN

-143 YYGTIAGFAGNCTIS
+143 FYGTIAGFAGDCTIS

-170 KYVYGL
+170 KYVYGF

-188 EYCENTADITISG
+188 EYCENTADIIISG

-226 TGDMV
+226 AGDMV
-231 YAAATAG
+231 YAAANAG

-253 FVTGKLAPLG
+253 YVTGKLTPLG

-268 VGGIVGSVTGG
+268 VGGIVGSINGG

-315 PNFKNNYFTE
+315 PDLKNNYFTK
-325 TEDVEACGK
+325 TEDVEACGSNK
-334 GINAGIS
+334 EAGEA
-341 KSYDHMT
+341 KAYDYMT

-365 VEGKTPILPTKEY
+365 VEGRTPVLPTKEY
-378 AVDFGVTPADLKN
+378 AVDFEVTPADLKN

-396 DGKEITS
+396 DGKEITG

-416 VTADDCEPLSKKITI
+416 VLADDCEPLSREITI

-439 QALEL
+439 QAFEL
-444 VYKSAD
+444 AYKSAD

-462 ALNKDNYKDFSAV
+462 ALNKDDYEDFS
-475 EKALAAIDRTKNI
+475 E
-488 AEQAAVDKM
+488 
-497 AKDINDA
+497 
-504 VAALVYKDA
+504 
-513 DYTEV
+513 
-518 DKAEKAAKALNKDDY
+518 
-533 KDFSAVEKAL
+533 VEKAL

-564 INDAVAGLEKKDTP
+564 INDAVANLVKKTP
-578 TPTPSQPDN
+578 ASSQTD
-587 TTSSEGSSS
+587 SSASDSSS
-596 APENN
+596 A
-601 SGDKSSSNTDISTS
+601 D
-615 SADSSKTDNA
+615 
-625 ANSSSKAASNASTA
+625 SSSKAASNASNT
-639 NPSTGVAGGACALAL
+639 NPSTGVAGGAFALAL

-659 VVMAKRKK
+659 VVMAKKKK